1 MERRVI
7 VLAGPTCSGKTY
19 ASLQLTNH
27 FPSEIISADSRQVYK
42 YLNIGTAK
50 PVYEELNIA
59 RHHLIDCLT
68 PDQEYNASKFEI
80 DSLKLIEEIFNRKHI
95 PIVAG
100 GSGLYIKALVDGIFN
115 SVDTDEELRNDLL
128 EKRKS
133 RGDEYLYEELKKVD
147 PESAVKMLP
156 QNWKRVIRA
165 LEVFHLTGE
174 PIWKHQE
181 DYKRDIDYNFIQF
194 GLNWNRELLYKRI
207 ENRVDC
213 MIEQGLVEETK
224 NILSMG
230 YGKELNALNT
240 VGYKEIIFYLEGEI
254 TLERAVELIKRNTR
268 RFAKRQMTWFR
279 KDSRILWIDINS
291 ENDLIN
297 APAKMLEHISY

>member
-7 VLAGPTCSGKTY
+7 VIAGPTCSGKT
-19 ASLQLTNH
+19 SVSIGLSKH

-42 YLNIGTAK
+42 FLDIGTAK
-50 PVYEELNIA
+50 PTGEELKTA
-59 RHHLIDCLT
+59 KHHLVDCLT

-80 DSLKLIEEIFNRKHI
+80 DSIRLIEELFQEGKT

-115 SVDTDEELRNDLL
+115 SADTDEELRAEYL
-128 EKRKS
+128 EKRKNH
-133 RGDEYLYEELKKVD
+133 GDEYLYEELIKVD
-147 PESAVKMLP
+147 PESASKMLP

-165 LEVFHLTGE
+165 LEVFRLTGE

-181 DYKRDIDYNFIQF
+181 NYKRDISFGFIQF
-194 GLNWNRELLYKRI
+194 GLNWKRELLYRRI
-207 ENRVDC
+207 ESRVDR
-213 MIEQGLVEETK
+213 MIELGLVEETK
-224 NILSMG
+224 NVLEMG
-230 YGKELNALNT
+230 YGKEVNSLNT
-240 VGYKEIIFYLEGEI
+240 VGYKEIISFLEGEI

-279 KDSRILWIDINS
+279 KDEQIKWIDINS
-291 ENDLIN
+291 EKDLQGVPEKIVN
-297 APAKMLEHISY
+297 LL

>member
-19 ASLQLTNH
+19 VSLELSRQIK
-27 FPSEIISADSRQVYK
+27 SEIISADSRQIYK
-42 YLNIGTAK
+42 FLNICTAK
-50 PVYEELNIA
+50 PTADELKKTK
-59 RHHLIDCLT
+59 HHLVDCLT
-68 PDQEYNASKFEI
+68 PEIEYNSSKFEM
-80 DSLKLIEEIFNRKHI
+80 DSLKIIEEIHQAGKL

-100 GSGLYIKALVDGIFN
+100 GAGLYIKALVDGIFN
-115 SVDTDEELRNDLL
+115 SVDTDENLRTDYL
-128 EKRKS
+128 EKRKTM
-133 RGDEYLYEELKKVD
+133 GDEFLYEELKKVD
-147 PESAVKMLP
+147 PESASKMLP

-165 LEVFHLTGE
+165 LEIFHLTGE
-174 PIWKHQE
+174 PIWKLQE
-181 DYKRDIDYNFIQF
+181 NYKRDIDYVFIQF

-207 ENRVDC
+207 ESRVDS

-230 YGKELNALNT
+230 YPKELNSLNT
-240 VGYKEIIFYLEGEI
+240 VGYKEIIAHLEGEI

-279 KDSRILWIDINS
+279 KDKRILWIDINS
-291 ENDLIN
+291 EEDLDAVPKKIIG
-297 APAKMLEHISY
+297 EIS